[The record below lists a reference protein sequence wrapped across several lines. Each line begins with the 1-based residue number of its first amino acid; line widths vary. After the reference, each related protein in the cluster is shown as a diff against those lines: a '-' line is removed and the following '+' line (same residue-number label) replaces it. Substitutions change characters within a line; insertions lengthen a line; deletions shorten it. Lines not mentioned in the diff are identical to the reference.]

1 MKSAKKIGSGAQ
13 ESINKALSSI
23 GSVKP
28 DMKDDSGLKEAVAPK
43 KAPSF
48 GEAFKAARAAG
59 DKTFTFGGKSF
70 TTKMAGEGAKRPVT
84 ASAPT
89 KKVEAP
95 KATAGVSAST
105 RSFMSKLPTAPKA
118 QSATPA
124 KPAATNKPAAST
136 PAKSQRPNSVVTG
149 RERLS
154 QFFSGIRAREKEI
167 GEKAKTATDRTAER
181 KRVAG
186 QTGAA
191 MLAERQRKISE
202 AGKKQVRKV
211 EGNKRYA
218 KGGSIDGCAI
228 RGKTRAPM
236 KKGK

>member
-1 MKSAKKIGSGAQ
+1 MKSAKKIGASAQ
-13 ESINKALSSI
+13 ETINKALSSI

-43 KAPSF
+43 NDLTFK
-48 GEAFKAARAAG
+48 EAFKANRMAG
-59 DKTFTFGGKSF
+59 NKTFTWGGKSF
-70 TTKMAGEGAKRPVT
+70 STKMAGEDAKRPVT
-84 ASAPT
+84 ASAPAKKPEVT
-89 KKVEAP
+89 KPAP
-95 KATAGVSAST
+95 VATRTSSSAAS
-105 RSFMSKLPTAPKA
+105 AP
-118 QSATPA
+118 S

-154 QFFSGIRAREKEI
+154 QFFSGVRARDKEI